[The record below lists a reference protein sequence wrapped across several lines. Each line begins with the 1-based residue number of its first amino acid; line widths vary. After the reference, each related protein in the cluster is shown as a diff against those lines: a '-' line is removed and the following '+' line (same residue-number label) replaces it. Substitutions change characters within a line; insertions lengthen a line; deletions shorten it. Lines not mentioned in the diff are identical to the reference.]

1 LSFTNDSQL
10 LAAGRGV
17 NALETATRTPPAQ
30 LLRCNL
36 ATPGCQSAPGELAE
50 GNVAAIITNPID
62 GAIFLAD
69 SAAGKLRKVS
79 PAGELLAS
87 AELTVPPHPVLQLD
101 SGLLLMNS
109 AEASAI
115 SVFRYEDEAFGR
127 QLDEILI
134 LPPSSVNPELARVWD
149 FAWAG
154 QNWWVVLYDPA
165 APEAG
170 AGLYRYD
177 AQWQLLGQVELAPG
191 SWPQQ
196 LAPWGEKMLV
206 LDSRRMPIQRF
217 NSAGEAEA
225 PLLPAALQSLRDEQQ
240 QAASLQ
246 ALLTRV
252 ALAALALLLVT
263 AWFAGFGHR
272 VRSMV
277 YTTCRASGAEP
288 VDKLVASIDW
298 VDPAADRDRR
308 VQRTCISYALLALGL
323 IALAIGLGVAVLQL
337 GALLLTLAGPAVA
350 LLLVVRSD
358 PGHIGVVHGSL
369 LLVDHSNM
377 YHLGEGPRI
386 QYRGPFLM
394 IDDVTVFTGTS
405 LLPAF
410 DPGQLRQ
417 QVLPLAHAGVKVD
430 RRIAMVKLLQAR
442 HPMALGMVVILA
454 CSALAAA
461 MLAMQ
466 GIY

>member
-1 LSFTNDSQL
+1 M
-10 LAAGRGV
+10 A
-17 NALETATRTPPAQ
+17 EPRTV
-30 LLRCNL
+30 
-36 ATPGCQSAPGELAE
+36 G
-50 GNVAAIITNPID
+50 
-62 GAIFLAD
+62 
-69 SAAGKLRKVS
+69 
-79 PAGELLAS
+79 
-87 AELTVPPHPVLQLD
+87 
-101 SGLLLMNS
+101 
-109 AEASAI
+109 
-115 SVFRYEDEAFGR
+115 
-127 QLDEILI
+127 
-134 LPPSSVNPELARVWD
+134 
-149 FAWAG
+149 
-154 QNWWVVLYDPA
+154 
-165 APEAG
+165 
-170 AGLYRYD
+170 
-177 AQWQLLGQVELAPG
+177 
-191 SWPQQ
+191 
-196 LAPWGEKMLV
+196 
-206 LDSRRMPIQRF
+206 RMPIQRF